1 MYSWGEDSG
10 LRRYACHLTYS
21 WEGAGRG
28 ETVAFE
34 SFIPLYYVY
43 LTQQHAQQP
52 PLFFSVPL
60 RSK

>member
-1 MYSWGEDSG
+1 MLYCFLVRYTYLIRP
-10 LRRYACHLTYS
+10 LRS
-21 WEGAGRG
+21 DPPGAGRG

-52 PLFFSVPL
+52 PSLFLCPPS
-60 RSK
+60 